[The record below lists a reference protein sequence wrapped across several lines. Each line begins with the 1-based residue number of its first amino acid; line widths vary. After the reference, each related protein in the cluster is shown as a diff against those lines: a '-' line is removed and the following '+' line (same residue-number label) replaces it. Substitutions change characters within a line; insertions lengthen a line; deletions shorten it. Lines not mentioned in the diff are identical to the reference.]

1 MLAGM
6 TVYAVPQVLAATAPF
21 GSLSMQA
28 GTLVKLLRVLLLG
41 PLVLVLSLITHRLG
55 RQQQEARADGRR
67 CRLSRYMP
75 WFIVGFL
82 LLSSLNSL
90 GLVPRATLAPLRV
103 TAVLLTTIAMAA
115 LGLGVDL
122 RALGRVGVRVTAAA
136 AVSLLILV
144 ALSLAAIRALGT
156 A

>member
-1 MLAGM
+1 
-6 TVYAVPQVLAATAPF
+6 
-21 GSLSMQA
+21 MQT
-28 GTLVKLLRVLLLG
+28 GTLVKLLRVLMLG
-41 PLVLVLSLITHRLG
+41 PLVLLLFLITHRPW
-55 RQQQEARADGRR
+55 QPQEVEAGSRR
-67 CRLSRYMP
+67 WRPARYMP
-75 WFIVGFL
+75 WFIAGFL
-82 LLSSLNSL
+82 LLSLLNSL
-90 GLVPRATLAPLRV
+90 GLVPRAALAPLRL
-103 TAVLLTTIAMAA
+103 TAGLLTTIAMAA